1 MTATARPAAPRLCP
15 SARCEPG
22 ATLLGVVGADGRVG
36 YLTPAMVIDESFVAR
51 VRDHAA
57 PPESRFRFAQPCVEG
72 GCHHW
77 TGDACG
83 LIGRVRRALA
93 DVEEAPVAAMPPAA
107 PRCSIRHACRWFA
120 QDGLAACQACPLVI
134 TED

>member
-1 MTATARPAAPRLCP
+1 MTATEHPAPPRLCP

-22 ATLLGVVGADGRVG
+22 ATLLGIVGADGRVG
-36 YLTPAMVIDESFVAR
+36 YLTPPMTIDEAFVAR
-51 VRDHAA
+51 ARGGDAR
-57 PPESRFRFAQPCVEG
+57 PESRFRFAQPCVEG

-77 TGDACG
+77 TGHACG
-83 LIGRVRRALA
+83 LIGRVRRALDEA
-93 DVEEAPVAAMPPAA
+93 DAATWAATPTAP

-120 QDGLAACQACPLVI
+120 QDGLAACTVCPLVI